1 MKQRSQT
8 GTRRCLVGITSLGLF
23 VEEKRKRE
31 GEAGVFIRGQWA

>member
-8 GTRRCLVGITSLGLF
+8 GTRRCLVGVTSLGLF
-23 VEEKRKRE
+23 IEGKGKRE